1 MRAFPRLLIV
11 AASLSALMLA
21 RPVLAAG
28 TVDDLDE
35 DGVADDVDACLDTP
49 AGDLV
54 DPEGC
59 SVCPCE
65 GPSDEQA
72 WSSRQEYQLCV
83 SGEVR
88 SRKRSGAMSRKDAR
102 AAIKN
107 ARKASC
113 GDVALTRCCIYPSDQ
128 DDAETIVG
136 QCKITT
142 VDKCDQLSEQ
152 LDWAE
157 DADPGSC
164 LPNPCIF

>member
-1 MRAFPRLLIV
+1 MRAFLRLLLV
-11 AASLSALMLA
+11 AASLSAVVLA
-21 RPVLAAG
+21 RPVLAG
-28 TVDDLDE
+28 TIDDLDE
-35 DGVADDVDACLDTP
+35 DGVADDVDVCLDTP

-54 DPEGC
+54 GTEGC
-59 SVCPCE
+59 SVCLCD
-65 GPSDEQA
+65 GPTGELT
-72 WSSRQEYQLCV
+72 WSSRQEYLVCV
-83 SGEVR
+83 ITEVR
-88 SRKRSGAMSRKDAR
+88 ARKRAGTMSRKEAR
-102 AAIKN
+102 LATKN

-128 DDAETIVG
+128 GDAETIVG

-142 VDKCDQLSEQ
+142 VDHCAQLSDQ

>member
-1 MRAFPRLLIV
+1 MRAFPRLLLV
-11 AASLSALMLA
+11 AASLSAVMLA
-21 RPVLAAG
+21 RPVLAG
-28 TVDDLDE
+28 TIEDLDE
-35 DGVADDVDACLDTP
+35 DGIADDLDTCLDTP
-49 AGDLV
+49 PADLV
-54 DPEGC
+54 DADGC

-65 GPSDEQA
+65 GPSDGQES
-72 WSSRQEYQLCV
+72 WSTRQEYQRCV
-83 SGEVR
+83 AEEVR
-88 SRKRSGAMSRKDAR
+88 ARKRAGLLTRKEAR

-136 QCKITT
+136 QCKVTT
-142 VDKCDQLSEQ
+142 VDHCDQLSDQ